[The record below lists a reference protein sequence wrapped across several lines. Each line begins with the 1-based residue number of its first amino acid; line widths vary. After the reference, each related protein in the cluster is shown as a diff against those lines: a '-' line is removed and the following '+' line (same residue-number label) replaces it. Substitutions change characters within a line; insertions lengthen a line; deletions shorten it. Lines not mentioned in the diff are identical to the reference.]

1 MGKIKIECL
10 EKKINARKLA
20 KIVYKALGQTARFK
34 VELVFNDGENMQNL
48 NRITRGVDSI
58 TDVLSY
64 PSLEGIKGKILK
76 AEECRTELEGKYI
89 FMGSIVL
96 CEEKIRAQAK
106 EFGNTEKRER
116 DYLLVHGL
124 LHLFGHDHM
133 TDEDKAEMRLKEKE
147 IMAVLY
153 PGAE

>member
-10 EKKINARKLA
+10 EKKINAKKLA

-124 LHLFGHDHM
+124 LHLFGYDHM